1 MNVLHV
7 AAELYPFVKTG
18 GLGDVAAALPQAQR
32 QGGVDARLLLPGH
45 PAIVDAFQDDRP
57 ALALGPLFGAAR
69 VSVRRGFLASWPV
82 PVHVID
88 APWFFRRDGGPY
100 QDDAGRDWPDNL
112 QRFALL
118 GWCAAQLAAGEIDP
132 QWAPNIVHAHDWHAG
147 LACAWMSSHAPTQA
161 ASVFTVHNLAFG
173 GFFPLGDF
181 ALLGLPSRYLGMDGI
196 EFHHRLSFMKAGLQ
210 FADRVTTV
218 SPSYAREIA
227 TAEFGCGFEGVIE
240 ARGAAVS
247 GILNGVDDA
256 VWNPTFDDALPA
268 RYDAHTLQGKAECKR
283 ALQQALGLEVRAD
296 APLLCVV
303 SRLSTQKGLDLLLGA
318 LPALLAG
325 GGQLALQGAGDPL
338 LENAWRAAAAANPRR
353 IAVRIAYDEAMAH
366 RLIAGADAIVV
377 PSRFEPCG
385 LTQLYGLRYGTLPI
399 VRRVGG
405 LADTVQPIDGSQGT
419 GFVFDDATAP
429 ALIEAI
435 EAALR
440 LYRRPDAWRD
450 AMRRAMAQDFSWG
463 RAAAAYDEVYAAAM
477 GARRKVPR
485 GLVD

>member
-18 GLGDVAAALPQAQR
+18 GLADVAAALPRAQR
-32 QGGVDARLLLPGH
+32 LAGVDARLLLPGY
-45 PAIVDAFQDDRP
+45 PAVVDALEEDRP
-57 ALALGPLFGAAR
+57 APALGPLFGAAR
-69 VSVRRGFLASWPV
+69 VSVRRGFLAGWPV
-82 PVHVID
+82 PVHVVD
-88 APWFFRRDGGPY
+88 APWFFRRGGGPY
-100 QDDAGRDWPDNL
+100 QDAAGRDWPDNL

-132 QWAPNIVHAHDWHAG
+132 QWTPAVVHAHDWHAG
-147 LACAWMSSHAPTQA
+147 LACAFVSAHPALAA

-181 ALLGLPSRYLGMDGI
+181 ALLGLPSRYLGMEGI
-196 EFHHRLSFMKAGLQ
+196 EFHRRLSFMKAGLQ
-210 FADRVTTV
+210 LADRVTTV

-227 TAEFGCGFEGVIE
+227 TPEFGCGFEGVIQ
-240 ARGAAVS
+240 ARGAAVG

-256 VWNPTFDDALPA
+256 VWNPAYDDALPA
-268 RYDAHTLQGKAECKR
+268 RYDANAPQGKAECKR
-283 ALQQALGLEVRAD
+283 ALQQALGLEARAD

-303 SRLSTQKGLDLLLGA
+303 SRLSTQKGLDLLLDA

-325 GGQLALQGAGDPL
+325 GAQLALQGAGDAPL
-338 LENAWRAAAAANPRR
+338 EAAWRAAAAAHPGRV
-353 IAVRIAYDEAMAH
+353 AVRIAYDEAMAH

-405 LADTVQPIDGSQGT
+405 LADTVQPIDGERGT
-419 GFVFDDATAP
+419 GFVFDDATAS
-429 ALIEAI
+429 ALGEAI

-440 LYRRPDAWRD
+440 LHRTPPAWQA
-450 AMRRAMAQDFSWG
+450 AMRRAMAQDFSWS
-463 RAAAAYDEVYAAAM
+463 RAAASYDEVYAAARV
-477 GARRKVPR
+477 ARRTAPR
-485 GLVD
+485 ELLD